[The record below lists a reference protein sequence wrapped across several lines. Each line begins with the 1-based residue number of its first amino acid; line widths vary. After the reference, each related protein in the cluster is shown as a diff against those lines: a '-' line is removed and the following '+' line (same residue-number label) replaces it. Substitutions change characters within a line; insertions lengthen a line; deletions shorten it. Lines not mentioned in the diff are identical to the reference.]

1 MLHILP
7 NHNVTYDY
15 KNTNMLKLAI
25 ADDHELFRKGFIS
38 MLNAVSDFEF
48 VLEASNGQE
57 LLDKLPTNMPDIVL
71 MDLQMPVM
79 DGMQATEI
87 IFEKYPDVKVI
98 VVSMYDEDRFVI
110 HMLEKGVQG
119 YLLKDTSP
127 DEVEKAIR
135 RVSEEGF
142 YYSDFVSRAMHRKMV
157 NRMPTKQ
164 PFFNSASNVG
174 LSNRE
179 QEVLQLLCDGLSTTE
194 ISEKLFISSR
204 TVEGHRLRI
213 LEKTGTKN
221 TAAAVAFAYK
231 NHLI

>member
-1 MLHILP
+1 M
-7 NHNVTYDY
+7 
-15 KNTNMLKLAI
+15 NTLKLAI

-38 MLNAVSDFEF
+38 MLSGIPDFVF
-48 VLEASNGQE
+48 VLEAANGQE
-57 LLDKLPTNMPDIVL
+57 LLDRIADHTPDIVL

-87 IFEKYPDVKVI
+87 LLERYPDIKVI
-98 VVSMYDEDRFVI
+98 VVSMYDEDRFII

-135 RVSEEGF
+135 RVAEEGF

-157 NRMPTKQ
+157 NRLSNKQ
-164 PFFNSASNVG
+164 PFFPNAANVG

-194 ISEKLFISSR
+194 ISDKLFISSR

>member
-1 MLHILP
+1 
-7 NHNVTYDY
+7 
-15 KNTNMLKLAI
+15 MLKLAI

-38 MLNAVSDFEF
+38 MLSGVPDFEF
-48 VLEASNGQE
+48 VLEAANGQE
-57 LLDKLPTNMPDIVL
+57 LLDKMATQPVDIVL

-87 IFEKYPDVKVI
+87 LLEHYPDAKVI
-98 VVSMYDEDRFVI
+98 IVSMYDEDRFII
-110 HMLEKGVQG
+110 HMLEKGVHG
-119 YLLKDTSP
+119 YLLKDTST
-127 DEVEKAIR
+127 DEVEKAIH
-135 RVSEEGF
+135 RVAEEGF

-157 NRMPTKQ
+157 NRSANKQ
-164 PFFNSASNVG
+164 PTFSSTATVG

-179 QEVLQLLCDGLSTTE
+179 QEVLRLLCDGLSTTE
-194 ISEKLFISSR
+194 ISDKLFISTR

>member
-1 MLHILP
+1 MNI
-7 NHNVTYDY
+7 
-15 KNTNMLKLAI
+15 LKLAI

-38 MLNAVSDFEF
+38 MLSGIPDFEF
-48 VLEASNGQE
+48 ILEAANGQE
-57 LLDKLPTNMPDIVL
+57 LLDKVAKQTPDIVL

-87 IFEKYPDVKVI
+87 LLEKYPEIKVI

-135 RVSEEGF
+135 RVALEGF

-157 NRMPTKQ
+157 NRLPNKQ
-164 PFFNSASNVG
+164 PFFPNSTNVG

-194 ISEKLFISSR
+194 ISDKLFISSR